1 MELTQS
7 LEDQIRQLQSQI
19 QPTVLKKVE
28 NVEEQM
34 RRVFREEMSKLSTSL
49 NQNVVASVNPM
60 LAALGSAL
68 SEEEQTWI
76 SQPENQDKVTDFFK
90 TAEGQAITR
99 RFMMSY
105 KEYKCK

>member
-1 MELTQS
+1 MDLTQS

-34 RRVFREEMSKLSTSL
+34 RRVFQEEMSKLNTSL
-49 NQNVVASVNPM
+49 NQTAAASVSPM

-68 SEEEQTWI
+68 SEEEQVWI
-76 SQPENQDKVTDFFK
+76 SQPENQVKVIDFFK
-90 TAEGQAITR
+90 TPEGQAITR
-99 RFMMSY
+99 RFMMAY
-105 KEYKCK
+105 KEYKSK

>member
-1 MELTQS
+1 MDLTQS
-7 LEDQIRQLQSQI
+7 LEERIRLLQSQI
-19 QPTVLKKVE
+19 QPTVSKSVDD
-28 NVEEQM
+28 VEEKM
-34 RRVFREEMSKLSTSL
+34 RRVFQEEMSKLSTSL
-49 NQNVVASVNPM
+49 NQNVAASVNPM

-68 SEEEQTWI
+68 SEEEQVWI
-76 SQPENQDKVTDFFK
+76 SQPENQDKVTDFFR